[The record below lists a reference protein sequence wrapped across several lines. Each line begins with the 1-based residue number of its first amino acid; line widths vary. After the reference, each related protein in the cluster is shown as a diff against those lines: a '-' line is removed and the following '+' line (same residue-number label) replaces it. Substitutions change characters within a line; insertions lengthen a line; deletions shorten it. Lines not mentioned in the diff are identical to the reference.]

1 MAQKRLLV
9 LAPHVD
15 DGEFGC
21 GGTIAKLVAEGW
33 EAHYVA
39 FSSCQKSLPDHLP
52 PDTLVQEV
60 KAATQVLGIKPQHL
74 TVLDFEVRRF
84 PELRQE
90 ILEAMVRIN
99 ADLQPDLVLMPSR
112 NDTHQDHQQVAQEGF
127 RAFKRTR
134 MLGYEMPWNNLEF
147 STTSFTKL
155 DPEHVELKVEA
166 MRRYESQAGRFYATD
181 EFIRSLAVTRGIQIG
196 VRYAEAFQV
205 FRWLL

>member
-21 GGTIAKLVAEGW
+21 GGTIAKLVDEGW

-39 FSSCQKSLPDHLP
+39 FSSCQKSLPAHLP
-52 PDTLVQEV
+52 PDILVTEV
-60 KAATQVLGIKPQHL
+60 KAATEVLGIKSAHL
-74 TVLDFEVRRF
+74 SVLDFEVRRF

-90 ILEAMVRIN
+90 ILEEMVRIN
-99 ADLQPDLVLMPSR
+99 ADLKPDLVLMPSL

-147 STTSFTKL
+147 STTSFTRL
-155 DPEHVELKVEA
+155 EAHHLERKVEA
-166 MRRYESQAGRFYATD
+166 MRAYKSQADRFYATG
-181 EFIRSLAVTRGIQIG
+181 EFIRSLAVTRGTQIG
-196 VRYAEAFQV
+196 QRYAEAFQV

>member
-21 GGTIAKLVAEGW
+21 GGTIAKLVSIGW

-39 FSSCQKSLPDHLP
+39 FSSCQTSLPDHLP
-52 PDTLVQEV
+52 PDILVTEV
-60 KAATQVLGIKPQHL
+60 KAATKVLGIAPNHL
-74 TVLDFEVRRF
+74 TVLDFAVRRF

-90 ILEAMVRIN
+90 ILEEMVRIN
-99 ADLQPDLVLMPSR
+99 ADLQPDLVLMPSI

-166 MRRYESQAGRFYATD
+166 MRRYESQADRFYATG
-181 EFIRSLAVTRGIQIG
+181 EFIRSLAVTRGTQIG